1 MNTLE
6 KLYYGEIRGIE
17 IETSKEYRKASE
29 RELKIYEKIKE
40 TFHEKDL
47 ELFEDFLKHFQESE
61 SILQK
66 DLYVLGFKS
75 GLLIGIEC
83 AKPENK

>member
-40 TFHEKDL
+40 TFNENDL

-66 DLYVLGFKS
+66 DLFILGFKS
-75 GLLIGIEC
+75 GLLLGIEC
-83 AKPENK
+83 TKTENK

>member
-40 TFHEKDL
+40 TFNEKDL
-47 ELFEDFLKHFQESE
+47 ELFEDFLKHFQKSE
-61 SILQK
+61 TILQK

-83 AKPENK
+83 AKTENK

>member
-40 TFHEKDL
+40 TFNTKDL

-66 DLYVLGFKS
+66 DLYILGFKS
-75 GLLIGIEC
+75 GLLLGIEF
-83 AKPENK
+83 AKPENE